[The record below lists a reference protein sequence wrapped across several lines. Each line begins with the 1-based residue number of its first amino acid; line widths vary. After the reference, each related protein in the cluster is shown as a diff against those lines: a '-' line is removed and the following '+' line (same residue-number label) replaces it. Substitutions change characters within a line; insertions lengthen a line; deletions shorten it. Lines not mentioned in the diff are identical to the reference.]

1 MNLMQP
7 NNKPRIAI
15 VEDDHDLMQS
25 YQDYLHAAG
34 YKVWGVASAEAF
46 YKQVLLSPVDV
57 LILDVNL
64 PGEDGISVA
73 ERLRA
78 VPQLAVII
86 VSARNTLDDRLRGL
100 KAGADRYLVKPID
113 FSELVATIETI
124 GRRPLAAPVSL
135 PQLNTQSLARGIW
148 HLHKKDW
155 QLIDPNGQV
164 IVLNQYEL
172 ALLNLL
178 SEAKGEVVSKKEI
191 VTKIIGSRVQ
201 NGRERLDVIL
211 HRFRVKSVQIFGQA
225 IPIKTV
231 LNVGYAFTEALVVE

>member
-1 MNLMQP
+1 MNLMHP

-15 VEDDHDLMQS
+15 VEDDRDLMQS
-25 YQDYLHAAG
+25 YQDYLQAAG
-34 YKVWGVASAEAF
+34 YTVWGVASAEAF
-46 YKQVLLSPVDV
+46 YKQVLLTPVDV

-64 PGEDGISVA
+64 PGENGISVA
-73 ERLRA
+73 EHLRA

-124 GRRPLAAPVSL
+124 GRRPLAAVSWSHE
-135 PQLNTQSLARGIW
+135 NTQSLAPAIW

-155 QLIDPNGQV
+155 QLIDPNGKLIALSQH
-164 IVLNQYEL
+164 EL

-178 SEAKGEVVSKKEI
+178 FEAAGEVVSKKVI
-191 VTKIIGSRVQ
+191 AAKIIGSRVQ
-201 NGRERLDVIL
+201 NGSGRLDVML
-211 HRFRVKSVQIFGQA
+211 HRLRVKSVQAFGQA

-231 LNVGYAFTEALVVE
+231 LNVGYAFTEALVID

>member
-1 MNLMQP
+1 MHP

-15 VEDDHDLMQS
+15 VEDDRDLMQS
-25 YQDYLHAAG
+25 YQDYLQAAG

-46 YKQVLLSPVDV
+46 YKQVVLSPVDV

-73 ERLRA
+73 EHLRA
-78 VPQLAVII
+78 APQLAVII

-113 FSELVATIETI
+113 FAELVATIETI
-124 GRRPLAAPVSL
+124 GRRPLAAPVSWSHE
-135 PQLNTQSLARGIW
+135 NTQSLAPAIW
-148 HLHKKDW
+148 HLRKKDW
-155 QLIDPNGQV
+155 QLLDPNGKL
-164 IVLNQYEL
+164 IALSQYEL

-178 SEAKGEVVSKKEI
+178 FEASGEVVSKKLI
-191 VTKIIGSRVQ
+191 AAKIIGSRVL
-201 NGRERLDVIL
+201 NSSERLDVML
-211 HRFRVKSVQIFGQA
+211 HRLRAKSMQAFGQA

-231 LNVGYAFTEALVVE
+231 LNVGYAFTEALVID